1 MLLKMKALGLMKK
14 DYQILFSQNNDN
26 FNEDVFEVA
35 IATLEV
41 KGKDLSQYF
50 NFGATIYASG
60 TIEHFDGIESYSGNL
75 KIARR

>member
-41 KGKDLSQYF
+41 KGKDLS
-50 NFGATIYASG
+50 
-60 TIEHFDGIESYSGNL
+60 
-75 KIARR
+75 